1 MVEVICDTSFLI
13 HLANHRI
20 KNLATLDTDIGNI
33 RFLVPEIVYEELA
46 KLAKQEEKTKEAS
59 ATIQYIKNFK
69 KINIGGTFADDSIL
83 QYVKENSGIIA
94 TIDKDLKYKI
104 KNHGGSVISI
114 ANNRIVLEATKN

>member
-33 RFLVPEIVYEELA
+33 RFLVPEIVHAELA

-69 KINIGGTFADDSIL
+69 KINIGGTFADDSII
-83 QYVKENSGIIA
+83 QYVKENGGIIA

>member
-33 RFLVPEIVYEELA
+33 RFLVPEIVHSELA
-46 KLAKQEEKTKEAS
+46 KLAKQEGKTKEAS

-69 KINIGGTFADDSIL
+69 KINIGGTFADDSIIE
-83 QYVKENSGIIA
+83 YVKENGGIIA